1 MKTSGPEELQIPKQ
15 GGYIQVFAE
24 TKKSFAELESA
35 ADSQKSNEMFTKKG
49 CPNVENSCEQLSI
62 VIFID

>member
-24 TKKSFAELESA
+24 TKKSFAEL
-35 ADSQKSNEMFTKKG
+35 
-49 CPNVENSCEQLSI
+49 
-62 VIFID
+62 

>member
-24 TKKSFAELESA
+24 TKKKFCRIIVSGRLPKE
-35 ADSQKSNEMFTKKG
+35 QQNVHKKG
-49 CPNVENSCEQLSI
+49 LSKC
-62 VIFID
+62 